1 MNFIKKIVG
10 IIGGDPVGKVTN
22 FINTRW
28 PPDMSEEQKA
38 NVSLSLKEFE
48 AKQEE
53 AKHKMMLETQK
64 IGMEVD
70 AEFNQRIKD
79 LEGTASDLK
88 GLPVIGRIVL
98 FLRGTQ
104 RPLWGFGTIFADY
117 MIFSGGWDLALTQ
130 SSMSGNISIT
140 PEGFVLIIMNFLVL
154 GFLFGERALRNI
166 VPVLLPLIEKVW
178 GRGTKE

>member
-104 RPLWGFGTIFADY
+104 RPLWGFDY
-117 MIFSGGWDLALTQ
+117 IC
-130 SSMSGNISIT
+130 
-140 PEGFVLIIMNFLVL
+140 
-154 GFLFGERALRNI
+154 
-166 VPVLLPLIEKVW
+166 
-178 GRGTKE
+178 